1 MMCSSSL
8 ADDLEPLVVDA
19 SVLINL
25 RACTFGEQILTAL
38 PNNIAVPDIVVRELG
53 RRSRQ
58 TVDESQ
64 FLEQLIMHQ
73 VVQPVVLDDAGWVV
87 FENLTSGR
95 RSLGDGEA
103 ATIAIATTGTYR
115 PVIDD
120 AKGRTQAEGL
130 IPQRSAA
137 WTLDLLVHPSVQ
149 NVLGGA
155 GLIEALFLAL
165 RDGRMRIDEER
176 CDAVVELIGV
186 ERALNCPS
194 LPRFK
199 ARRELWNRPEPDYP

>member
-8 ADDLEPLVVDA
+8 ADDLDPLVVDA

-25 RACTFGEQILTAL
+25 RACKFGEQILTAL

-53 RRSRQ
+53 RRSCQ

-64 FLEQLIMHQ
+64 FLEQLILRQ
-73 VVQPVVLDDAGWVV
+73 VVRPVELDDAGWVV

-103 ATIAIATTGTYR
+103 ATIAIASSGIYR

-120 AKGRTQAEGL
+120 AKGRTQAADL
-130 IPQRSAA
+130 LPQRSAV
-137 WTLDLLVHPSVQ
+137 WTLDLLVHPNVQ
-149 NVLGGA
+149 EVLGGA
-155 GLIEALFLAL
+155 GLIEAVFLAL

-176 CDAVVELIGV
+176 CDSVVALIGV

-199 ARRELWNRPEPDYP
+199 ARRELWNRAESNNP